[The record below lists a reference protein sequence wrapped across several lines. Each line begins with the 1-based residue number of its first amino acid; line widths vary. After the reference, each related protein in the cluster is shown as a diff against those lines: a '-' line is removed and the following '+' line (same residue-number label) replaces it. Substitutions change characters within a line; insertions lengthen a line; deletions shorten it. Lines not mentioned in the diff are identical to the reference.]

1 MTKMNKKLHPA
12 FELNVEIIMLLDKI
26 AKKVMDADSDAEN
39 KSYHFQYCDK
49 NLFNALLVFNHVWM
63 SHAIHKGALTM
74 ENVEVKMSELRK
86 VINDTYD
93 IDTVELSKRVMEET
107 NGTET
112 EKNSV
117 KE

>member
-1 MTKMNKKLHPA
+1 
-12 FELNVEIIMLLDKI
+12 
-26 AKKVMDADSDAEN
+26 
-39 KSYHFQYCDK
+39 
-49 NLFNALLVFNHVWM
+49 M

-86 VINDTYD
+86 VINDTYG